1 MVLAVSKMLSGAQIL
16 RPRAR
21 LCIVAVKP
29 CAQMSSCAE
38 AQYQLNV
45 CGCSK
50 RDADKDGV
58 ACDSD
63 CQ

>member
-1 MVLAVSKMLSGAQIL
+1 MTGGITSGGGTQSGDSGGSYTCNCSKT
-16 RPRAR
+16 
-21 LCIVAVKP
+21 

-38 AQYQLNV
+38 AQYQLNI

-50 RDADKDGV
+50 RDADGDGI